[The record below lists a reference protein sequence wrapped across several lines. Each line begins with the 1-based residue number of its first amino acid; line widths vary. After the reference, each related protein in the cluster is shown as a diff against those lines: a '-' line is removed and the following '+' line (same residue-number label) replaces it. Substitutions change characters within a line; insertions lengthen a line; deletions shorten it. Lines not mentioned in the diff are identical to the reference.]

1 MRIVVVGAT
10 RPICARVVARLRT
23 SGHDAAL
30 ATPATGC
37 HAVTG
42 EGLAEALSGA
52 DVLVDMPSAPWL
64 DGADVAAHL
73 TASTGNLLAA
83 ARRTGVAHYVALSVV
98 GGDRLPDSEYLRARA
113 RQERLVAASG
123 LRYSVV
129 RATHLLDYAKVVR
142 EPAAVST
149 PVRVLLARL
158 QPIGSADIA
167 AAVARHAEGEPVD
180 GVVEAG
186 WPERAPDRGAASAA
200 VSA

>member
-1 MRIVVVGAT
+1 MTAMRVVVVGST
-10 RPICARVVARLRT
+10 RPICAKVVTRLRT
-23 SGHDAAL
+23 IGYDAAL

-37 HAVTG
+37 DAVAG
-42 EGLAEALSGA
+42 VGLNEALAGA
-52 DVLVDMPSAPWL
+52 DVLVDMPSAPWS

-73 TASTGNLLAA
+73 AASTGNLLAA
-83 ARRTGVAHYVALSVV
+83 ARRAGVTHYVALSVV
-98 GGDRLPDSEYLRARA
+98 GGDRLPGSEYLRART

-142 EPAAVST
+142 EPAAAEI

-158 QPIGSADIA
+158 QPIGSTDIA
-167 AAVARHAEGEPVD
+167 AAVARHAAGEPVD

-186 WPERAPDRGAASAA
+186 WPERHRRRAAISA
-200 VSA
+200 